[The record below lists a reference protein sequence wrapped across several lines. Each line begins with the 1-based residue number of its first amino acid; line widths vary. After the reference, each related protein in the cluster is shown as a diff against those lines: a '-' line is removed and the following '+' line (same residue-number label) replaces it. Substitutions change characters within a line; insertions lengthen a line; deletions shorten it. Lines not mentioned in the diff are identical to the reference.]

1 MAARLTVVDGD
12 PEQTARLRGWLTRH
26 PEWALRRQGM
36 PWFLSDG
43 HRETSCGG
51 LAGAFNELD
60 RVDREPGGC
69 TSGVAP
75 AKPSMSPPDI
85 IA

>member
-12 PEQTARLRGWLTRH
+12 PEQTARLRGWLARH
-26 PEWALRRQGM
+26 PEWTLRREGM
-36 PWFLSDG
+36 RWLISDG
-43 HRETSCGG
+43 HRETSYGG
-51 LAGAFNELD
+51 LAEALDELD
-60 RVDREPGGC
+60 RVDREPGGS
-69 TSGVAP
+69 TPGVAP